1 MANLTNVNKSSKNLH
16 NFLKEKSSKL
26 EQIGQE
32 KKHAEKETTLKK
44 KRHREK
50 KMLIDSVVNKQ
61 TEGIYRGE
69 SPNLHKKF
77 SRESDISKK
86 ITLRETS
93 NEEKNALADFL
104 EKKSSMQK
112 QIIQKT
118 IRPETKTNNFHALK
132 NQQPKESFEGTK
144 GVQTEKREKQ
154 EEWIKSLIKNT
165 MAEQR
170 LWTKGV
176 INSFKKEQA
185 ERENKQNEWIKNL
198 IKSSSE
204 KHKKLVKS
212 LKKEKE
218 RGKAESEKTKK
229 QKVIKNSQKEKF
241 PKEKKDKIAKKSA
254 LLRKKKGN
262 SKKNKR

>member
-1 MANLTNVNKSSKNLH
+1 MANLKNENKTSKNLH

-26 EQIGQE
+26 EQIGRE

-69 SPNLHKKF
+69 IPNFHKAV

-86 ITLRETS
+86 MTLRETNS
-93 NEEKNALADFL
+93 EEKDALADFL

-118 IRPETKTNNFHALK
+118 LRPETKTNNLHALK
-132 NQQPKESFEGTK
+132 NERPKESFEATK
-144 GVQTEKREKQ
+144 GVQSEKREKQ
-154 EEWIKSLIKNT
+154 KKWIKSLIKNT

-170 LWTKGV
+170 LWTEGV
-176 INSFKKEQA
+176 VNSFKKEQA
-185 ERENKQNEWIKNL
+185 KRENKQNEWIKNL

-204 KHKKLVKS
+204 KCKKLVKS

-229 QKVIKNSQKEKF
+229 RKVIKNSQKEKL
-241 PKEKKDKIAKKSA
+241 PKEKKVKITKKSA
-254 LLRKKKGN
+254 PLIKKKGN